1 MSFFFL
7 IYWNLPQYNKK
18 PGNTR
23 VTLPNSNTEVDLTNL
38 MIQKKSITHIKKLN
52 SPYHD

>member
-1 MSFFFL
+1 MSFFFFL
-7 IYWNLPQYNKK
+7 STGNYHNKK
-18 PGNTR
+18 PGNAR
-23 VTLPNSNTEVDLTNL
+23 VTLPNSNTEFDLTNL